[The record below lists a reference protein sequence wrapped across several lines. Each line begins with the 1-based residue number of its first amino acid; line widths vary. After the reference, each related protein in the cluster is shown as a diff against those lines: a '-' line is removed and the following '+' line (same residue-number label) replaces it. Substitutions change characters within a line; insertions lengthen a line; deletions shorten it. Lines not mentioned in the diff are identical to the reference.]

1 MSGTPLFRVSPAIF
15 EQFPTYVV
23 GCVAAIGIAGVDRR
37 DIEDL
42 LESAEVRARA
52 RYDGIDLKTEESFAA
67 WRDAFSSAGWSPSRF
82 PSSVEALNKRVQRGD
97 NVPRINPAVD
107 LANATALY
115 YSVPVGTHDIDTFA
129 GCSLDVRWASESD
142 RFVDMTGEVE
152 SGIAGEIVYAVGNDI
167 RTRRWVWRQG
177 RNGLVQPEASSVFFP
192 IDGFT
197 DRTLD
202 AIEAAVNFLGETC
215 RTALGAVVTQ
225 GFVTAGA
232 AEFLID
238 Y

>member
-1 MSGTPLFRVSPAIF
+1 MSGNPLFRVSPAIF

-23 GCVAAIGIAGVDRR
+23 GCVTAIKIAGVDRR
-37 DIEDL
+37 HIEDL
-42 LESAEVRARA
+42 LGSAEVRARA

-67 WRDAFSSAGWSPSRF
+67 WRDAFSAAGWSPSRF

-97 NVPRINPAVD
+97 NVPRINPTVD
-107 LANATALY
+107 LANTTALY
-115 YSVPVGTHDIDTFA
+115 YSVPVGTHDIDTF
-129 GCSLDVRWASESD
+129 GDRPLDVRWSTQED
-142 RFVDMTGEVE
+142 RFVDMKGGVE
-152 SGIAGEIVYAVGNDI
+152 SGIDGEIVYTVGNDI

-177 RNGLVQPEASSVFFP
+177 RNGLVQPEAISVFFP

-202 AIEAAVNFLGETC
+202 AVEAAVNFLAETC
-215 RTALGAVVTQ
+215 RTALGADVTQ
-225 GFVTAGA
+225 GFVSAEA
-232 AEFLID
+232 PEFLIN